1 MTGFGFEA
9 GRIVSDRPANYQVE
23 LLRNGYARVEHRAS
37 GLVTLIDPSTG
48 GVHSGYSAPPEIVTE
63 IRQRWGGAR

>member
-9 GRIVSDRPANYQVE
+9 GRIVTGRPANYQVE
-23 LLRNGYARVEHRAS
+23 LLRNGYASVLHRAS
-37 GLVTLIDPSTG
+37 GLVTLIDPSNG
-48 GVHSGYSAPPEIVTE
+48 GVRSGYSAPPEIIAE